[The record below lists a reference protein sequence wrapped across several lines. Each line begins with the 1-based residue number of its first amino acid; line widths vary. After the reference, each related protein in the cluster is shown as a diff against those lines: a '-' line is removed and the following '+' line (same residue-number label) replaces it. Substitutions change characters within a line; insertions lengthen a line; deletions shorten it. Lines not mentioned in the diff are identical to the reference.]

1 MYWIWV
7 LVNSEELDITR
18 RPARESIKNKWREVV
33 LWPGSNLSS
42 RKKRSSIADMEQFL
56 FSLLLSV
63 LNILQ
68 RYSKDATTHRGLNF
82 DMIV

>member
-7 LVNSEELDITR
+7 LVNIEELDITR
-18 RPARESIKNKWREVV
+18 RLARE
-33 LWPGSNLSS
+33 GSNLSS
-42 RKKRSSIADMEQFL
+42 RKKKKKKVVMLTWNSFCLAYS
-56 FSLLLSV
+56 LSV